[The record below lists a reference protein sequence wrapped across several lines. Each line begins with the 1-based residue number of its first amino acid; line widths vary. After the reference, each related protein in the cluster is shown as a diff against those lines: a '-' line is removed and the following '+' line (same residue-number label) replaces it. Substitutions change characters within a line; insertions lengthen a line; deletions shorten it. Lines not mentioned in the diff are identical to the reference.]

1 MMNPELQGLHMAMGK
16 LSSADK
22 ATLITMIKEYL
33 KSKGVTV
40 EAVKEVRKEIKE
52 ARKDAHEEI
61 KEIRKDAKEEIKAK
75 RDTLKAKLDALKA
88 KRNDFNSSRSN
99 REKGN

>member
-1 MMNPELQGLHMAMGK
+1 MGSGMMMNPELQGLHMAMGK

-40 EAVKEVRKEIKE
+40 EAVKEIRK
-52 ARKDAHEEI
+52 EI

-75 RDTLKAKLDALKA
+75 RDTLKAKLDALKT